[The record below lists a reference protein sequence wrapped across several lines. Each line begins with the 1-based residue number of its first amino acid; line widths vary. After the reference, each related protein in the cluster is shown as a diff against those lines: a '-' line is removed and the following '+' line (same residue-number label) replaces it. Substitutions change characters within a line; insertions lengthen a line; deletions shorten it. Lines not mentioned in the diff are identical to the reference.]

1 LAALY
6 ELAVALGWIDM
17 PRDPGNDPAGQR
29 VVEAVTALAVLG
41 TVAAAFRA
49 PGRAFALVP
58 LAAAAWMV
66 AHYYAFDPYYLPARR
81 RFSDAG
87 LVAPSLVYG
96 LALVG
101 VAVAAACR
109 RGERLVPVFVVLT
122 AVVVLVMG
130 AGH

>member
-1 LAALY
+1 
-6 ELAVALGWIDM
+6 M
-17 PRDPGNDPAGQR
+17 PRNSGDDPAGQR
-29 VVEAVTALAVLG
+29 VVEALTVLAIVA

-66 AHYYAFDPYYLPARR
+66 AHYYAFDPYYLPFHR

-87 LVAPSLVYG
+87 LVAPSLVY
-96 LALVG
+96 ALVAVGVG
-101 VAVAAACR
+101 VAAAARRVPGLTPLFVVVAAAI
-109 RGERLVPVFVVLT
+109 
-122 AVVVLVMG
+122 VLVMG